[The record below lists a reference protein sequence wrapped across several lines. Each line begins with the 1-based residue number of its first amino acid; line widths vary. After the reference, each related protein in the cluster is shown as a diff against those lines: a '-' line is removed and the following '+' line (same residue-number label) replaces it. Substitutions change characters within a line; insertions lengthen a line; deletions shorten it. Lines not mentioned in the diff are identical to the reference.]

1 MKAVITGIILV
12 SFQSE
17 MSGYIYCLHLFH
29 ALFGPCKRKKVNMC
43 SDAACADSLSN
54 VTLSLLIT

>member
-1 MKAVITGIILV
+1 MQAVITDIILA

-17 MSGYIYCLHLFH
+17 MSGYIYCLQLFH
-29 ALFGPCKRKKVNMC
+29 ALFGQWKGKKVNMR
-43 SDAACADSLSN
+43 SDTACADSLSN